1 MLMPAQKKDWII
13 TQEAFDRLLEWLDA
27 NREHAGEK
35 YEKIRQK
42 LMKFFKWRGC
52 ISTEEYT
59 DRTIDVVAR
68 RIAEGADLRVRDP
81 YLYFHGVALN
91 VLKEHWREPERELAS
106 LTDLPPSQNPAENP
120 DTIRERAIERREKE
134 QRLACL
140 NECVQSLAPENLEL
154 IAQYHQAEGSN
165 KAQRKGLAERLNIPL
180 NALRIRAYRIRAGL
194 EACIENCLKRSA
206 V

>member
-1 MLMPAQKKDWII
+1 MLMPAQNKEWII

-27 NREHAGEK
+27 NRERAGEK

-68 RIAEGADLRVRDP
+68 RIIDGAELRVGDP

-91 VLKEHWREPERELAS
+91 VLKEHWREPEREQES
-106 LTDLPPSQNPAENP
+106 FDYLPPSRSPFEDP
-120 DTIRERAIERREKE
+120 HETIERESERLGKEEKLE
-134 QRLACL
+134 CLDDCVKRLP
-140 NECVQSLAPENLEL
+140 PESVDL
-154 IAQYHQAEGSN
+154 IAKYHDA
-165 KAQRKGLAERLNIPL
+165 KGLTKERRRELAESLNIPL
-180 NALRIRAYRIRAGL
+180 NALRIRAYRIRVGL
-194 EACIENCLKRSA
+194 EGCIDNCLKRSPG
-206 V
+206 